1 VTVPRYDEL
10 FDAVLSALRSLGGS
24 ATNTELDDRVAA
36 DLGLTDDDLAVSNG
50 KGRGQFSYNLAWTK
64 SYLKAV
70 DLVQNSRRG
79 VWSLTEL
86 GRRTGKV
93 DTADIKRK
101 VRRDHADRRRSG
113 RGGVPAPES
122 QPGIERTEPE
132 LEIEAAEAWRDR
144 LMDRILA
151 LDSSAFERLAKR
163 LLRESGFVE
172 VEVTGRSGDGGVD
185 GTGVLRLGGLITF
198 PVLFQCK
205 RWQGTVGSREVRDL
219 RGAMQGRAEHGLIIT
234 SGTFSRE
241 AREEANRQGA
251 PPVDLVDGQSLLDK
265 LKELQLGVSVRE
277 VEEVEI
283 APAFFDGL

>member
-1 VTVPRYDEL
+1 ML
-10 FDAVLSALRSLGGS
+10 LALRSLGGS
-24 ATNTELDDRVAA
+24 ATNIELDDRVAT
-36 DLGLTDDDLAVSNG
+36 DLGLTDDDLAVSNS

-70 DLVQNSRRG
+70 GLVQNSRRG

-86 GRRTGKV
+86 GRRTDKV
-93 DTADIKRK
+93 DTAEIKRK
-101 VRRDHADRRRSG
+101 VRRDHADRRRP
-113 RGGVPAPES
+113 RRAGGVRTPES
-122 QPGIERTEPE
+122 QPGIERAETE
-132 LEIEAAEAWRDR
+132 LEIEAAEGWRDR
-144 LMDRILA
+144 LMDRLLA

-172 VEVTGRSGDGGVD
+172 VEVTGRSGVGGVD

-234 SGTFSRE
+234 TGTFSRD
-241 AREEANRQGA
+241 ARDEANRQGA

-265 LKELQLGVSVRE
+265 LKELQLGVSVIE

-283 APAFFDGL
+283 AAAFFDGL